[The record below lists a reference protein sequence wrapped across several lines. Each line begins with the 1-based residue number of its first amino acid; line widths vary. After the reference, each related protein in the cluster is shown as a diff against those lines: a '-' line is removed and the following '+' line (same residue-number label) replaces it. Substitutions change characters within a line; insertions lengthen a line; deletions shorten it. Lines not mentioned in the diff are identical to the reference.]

1 MKHLL
6 SKEHYYYNTHTSLM
20 ETSASPLPLYRQPS
34 YVAYLPHF
42 YKKILIPASMIF
54 HPPSINK
61 RGGGDGRFTL

>member
-6 SKEHYYYNTHTSLM
+6 IKEHYYYNTHTSLM

-54 HPPSINK
+54 HPPP
-61 RGGGDGRFTL
+61 